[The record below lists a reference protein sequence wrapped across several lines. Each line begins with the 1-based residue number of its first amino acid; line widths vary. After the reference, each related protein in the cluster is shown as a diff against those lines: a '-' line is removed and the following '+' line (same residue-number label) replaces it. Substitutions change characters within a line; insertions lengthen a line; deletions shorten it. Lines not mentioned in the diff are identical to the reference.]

1 MANCAQC
8 GRKLPPFSFGKK
20 ICQWCVEYEAAKRG
34 EVTEDSVQRVMPTP
48 WTGTGTGSGRTITQI
63 LAGINV
69 AVFIAMAMA
78 GGPSSLTEPTTQQLR
93 SWGANFGPLTFSGQ
107 WWRLVT
113 YMFVHGGIL
122 HIGFNMWCLWDLGA
136 LCESLYGPWTYLALY
151 FISGIAGGLVSVGWH
166 PANTSVGASGA
177 IFGLAGALIAS
188 FKLGEFSLPRTAI
201 SGVLRSLVVFVAF
214 NLIWGFVSTITDNG
228 AHLGGL
234 LAGAMI
240 GALVA
245 LLAPDHRAM
254 GKRAMVLLLAAA
266 VVAGGWLWVDRT
278 RGFEVRVATASQLL
292 SEHRTSD
299 AIGVLQRIVRE
310 RPSYV
315 PGRYELALAY
325 FDSKLYPQA
334 ESELKR
340 VVELQPQD
348 ESAPF
353 LLGLTYLRQNRAADA
368 QALFTAQIAKNADD
382 RNAHFGLGMA
392 LAAQGNCA
400 AAVQEYSTTAR
411 LDPGS
416 PGVYYEMGKCD
427 IALQKYDDAIQA
439 LEKEQQNGDD
449 RDIEAALAEAYKAKG
464 MSAQALE
471 AQHKAAQLPD
481 GGTGE

>member
-1 MANCAQC
+1 
-8 GRKLPPFSFGKK
+8 
-20 ICQWCVEYEAAKRG
+20 
-34 EVTEDSVQRVMPTP
+34 MP
-48 WTGTGTGSGRTITQI
+48 WAGAGTGSRRTLTQI

-69 AVFIAMAMA
+69 AVFVAMAMA
-78 GGPSSLTEPTTQQLR
+78 TAGVSLTEPTMQQLVQ
-93 SWGANFGPLTFSGQ
+93 WGANVGPLTLSGQ

-122 HIGFNMWCLWDLGA
+122 HIAFNMWCLWDLGA
-136 LCESLYGPWTYLALY
+136 LCESLYGPWTYLGLY
-151 FISGIAGGLVSVGWH
+151 FISGIAGGVASVGWH
-166 PANTSVGASGA
+166 PSGSSVGASGA

-214 NLIWGFVSTITDNG
+214 NLIWGFMSTLTDNA

-245 LLAPDHRAM
+245 LIAPDHRAM
-254 GKRAMVLLLAAA
+254 GKRVLALGLAAA

-278 RGFEVRVATASQLL
+278 RGFEVRLARAGQLL
-292 SEHRTSD
+292 SQNRTSD

-315 PGRYELALAY
+315 PARYELGLAY
-325 FDSKLYPQA
+325 FDRKLYSQA
-334 ESELKR
+334 ETELKR
-340 VVELQPQD
+340 VVELQPQY
-348 ESAPF
+348 ESAA
-353 LLGLTYLRQNRAADA
+353 LALGLTYLRQNRAADA
-368 QALFTAQIAKNADD
+368 QALFTGQIAKNADD
-382 RNAHFGLGMA
+382 RNAHLGLGMA

-411 LDPGS
+411 LDPAS
-416 PGVYYEMGKCD
+416 RGVYYEMGKCD

-439 LEKEQQNGDD
+439 LEKEQQQSGDD
-449 RDIEAALAEAYKAKG
+449 RGIEAALAEAYKAKG

-471 AQHKAAQLPD
+471 AQHKAAQLPS